1 MANVITD
8 EQNFIDIAN
17 SIRAKN
23 GSSETYSPGEMSAAI
38 DAITVG
44 SGGTDTSDATA
55 IESEILADKT
65 AYVSSGKV
73 IGTMTN
79 NGAVSQTLNAGE
91 SYTIPQGYH
100 DGTGVI
106 EANSLAS
113 QTEGDAL
120 AYDIAD
126 GKVAYVNG
134 QKVTGLLG
142 EVKTGETL
150 NYIPDGGPTFKE
162 GSAYGI
168 SLTAKMTQDTLLRR
182 QSYFNID
189 ANSSDFGDATPED
202 VVAGKTFTSTSGI
215 KVAGTLSS
223 STGIDTSDA
232 TASATDI
239 ANGKTAYVNRD
250 KITGTLNEI
259 SAGTFQLNTSTPREY
274 ASDTF
279 VVSNTVNKDR
289 ILRDGVEILIPMNK
303 SFFGNAAAEDVVS
316 GKTFTSAN
324 GLNLTGTYTGLD
336 TSDADATAND
346 ILSGKTA
353 YVNGSKITGVIETV
367 AQAIPSISVDQNGL
381 ITASAI
387 QDTGYVEAGTKSAT
401 NQLSIQ
407 SAQTITPSTS
417 NQVITSGKYLTGDQT
432 IKGDINLVAENIKN
446 GVSIFG
452 VAGTL
457 SAGIDTSDATAIPA
471 DILSGK
477 TAYVNGSKVT
487 GTIAT
492 VTQATPSISV
502 NSSGLITASSNQE
515 AGYVGAGTKSS
526 TSQLTTQGAQTITPG
541 TTNKTIASG
550 TYLTGTQTIKGDS
563 NLVAANIKSGVS
575 IFGVTGSLT
584 SGITPAYVVQN
595 GTRTDGSSY
604 IIVLPFQ
611 SNKICHI
618 VIRSHITFGRDVDT
632 YTTVD
637 TSASEDEYWYFIN
650 NSNSTEVDVGLVY
663 KPNAKSNKLYLRCYK
678 NILANAE
685 ADVNFDDVPIYVYYL
700 YE

>member
-65 AYVSSGKV
+65 AYVSFGKV
-73 IGTMTN
+73 TGTMTN

-189 ANSSDFGDATPED
+189 ANSSDFGDATPAD
-202 VVAGKTFTSTSGI
+202 VISGKTFTSTSGI
-215 KVAGTLSS
+215 KVAGTLSP

-232 TASATDI
+232 TASANDI
-239 ANGKTAYVNRD
+239 ASGKTAYVNRD

-259 SAGTFQLNTSTPREY
+259 STGTFQLNTSTPREY

-279 VVSNTVNKDR
+279 VVSDTVGQDR

-367 AQAIPSISVDQNGL
+367 AQAIPSISVNSSGL
-381 ITASAI
+381 ITASSNQEA
-387 QDTGYVEAGTKSAT
+387 GYVGAGTKSST
-401 NQLSIQ
+401 SQLTTQ
-407 SAQTITPSTS
+407 GAQTITPGTT
-417 NQVITSGKYLTGDQT
+417 NKTIASGKYLTGDQT

-452 VAGTL
+452 VTGTL

-502 NSSGLITASSNQE
+502 NSSGLITASSNQD
-515 AGYVGAGTKSS
+515 AGYVTAGTKSV
-526 TSQLTTQGAQTITPG
+526 TSQLTTQAAQTITPG
-541 TTNKTIASG
+541 TSDKTIASG
-550 TYLTGTQTIKGDS
+550 RYLTGTQTIKGDA

-575 IFGVTGSLT
+575 IFGVAGSLT
-584 SGITPAYVVQN
+584 SGITTEYVVKN
-595 GTRTDGSSY
+595 GTKADGSQY
-604 IIVLPFQ
+604 DIQIPFIA
-611 SNKICHI
+611 NKICHI
-618 VIRSHITFGRDVDT
+618 VIRFHVTFSRDVDVH
-632 YTTVD
+632 TTVD
-637 TSASEDEYWYFIN
+637 TSRNEKESWYFMNDSNTTVSQVRIN
-650 NSNSTEVDVGLVY
+650 YMPSKQVL
-663 KPNAKSNKLYLRCYK
+663 KLYCRIDPD
-678 NILANAE
+678 NTNE
-685 ADVNFDDVPIYVYYL
+685 STPFDNVPIYVYYL